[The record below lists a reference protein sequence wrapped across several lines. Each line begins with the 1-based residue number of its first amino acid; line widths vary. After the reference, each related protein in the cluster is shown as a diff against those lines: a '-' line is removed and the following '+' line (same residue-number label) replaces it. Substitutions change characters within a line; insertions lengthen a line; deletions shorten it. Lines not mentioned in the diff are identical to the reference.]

1 MHTTGKGFMNTH
13 RLSPLPGF
21 SLRRVAITASALA
34 GISVLSVGATGC
46 IQDTDCGIC
55 DPDNLILE
63 SISGINYASD
73 KVHILSPECEGDNC
87 PAPFTKGSYFLDD
100 LIPCE
105 ETEDAQDSPNAAEYC
120 KLSPLVT
127 AFGIEFVFNNLL
139 DPTSIELVRK
149 RPDNPQ
155 LFEVYDWKTDVL
167 EVRGPITRFNGD
179 YARGQG
185 DAPDTITRLVNL
197 SCIDNLAD
205 NGDFDPGQNPCDRI
219 NPTTGLPMRLRFE
232 DFDELGNAV
241 SPTIKAARGIWTA
254 NSNSCSS
261 PEEGPDTC
269 CTYCDYLLSTKIDRY
284 GVDPNGVRRNPNPG
298 VTVGGEVGEG
308 EGEFPYAPAIQCG
321 GPDEAGTVIDKFDAC
336 RDFIVSVDR
345 SNEEQSWRYKFCDP
359 ADSACQ
365 SSEPEVF
372 DLPLFDKLRETHPD
386 QRPAN
391 LESFDAKCTATS
403 QCIDVHGLSGTEC
416 VGTTSNG
423 NACLADAYDDD
434 TCQDAVCRP
443 QWMVTCRYDDTTTGG
458 GVAYCQDRRFATSGT
473 AACHFATTNNGV
485 RDCDVEGGGCVTRG
499 RPEAEDAPAALAFA
513 DWDENGRVEADEAC
527 QESLGPGDAPVND
540 EDGVIQ
546 CDPYYQA
553 NLFKAPRYQRDE
565 NLPAPSRGCVC
576 PIPDQPEPGA
586 SELGLDP
593 DESSTMELLDSAP
606 ELLVTAD
613 GYAEY
618 VKGTPLEACI
628 DSVQTGCY
636 DDQDNLIEGRQGEY
650 AVKFVSRFG
659 GIVYDPAIKGFDWRP
674 ADIGGVPRAD
684 IENCAE
690 NNTDR
695 LVAPLNR
702 HDGWRAADTFTP
714 ENFENF
720 DRAMCSGQ
728 EYTVVFNEPGDDDN
742 PAYVIDKAD
751 NTLAGKSVYTF
762 ETAQFHVQP
771 GSGFPTDNLRI
782 GACDEFS
789 LNFSN
794 KYDSSPENLA
804 KLQLYRVSC
813 TGTGAD
819 KVCEPTSPDSA
830 CDSANPPPG
839 ACCETSPVAGGSA
852 CYETQPEL
860 KAAIDAGNTCAAPC
874 MTIDIE
880 DQFIGKVKVQVD
892 PIEFGQFLE
901 VSQSYQLL
909 APTAGTVED
918 AFGNDDL
925 YKAVFWDACGMPLVA
940 QNAEP
945 YAYNFTIDTPK
956 CAEDKDKDGVPLSC
970 DNDRDRLFNPDQTDI
985 DSDGFGADD
994 LCPVV
999 AGPNDDSADSDTDG
1013 VGNACDNC
1021 RQTLTQYNANAV
1033 DAAIPEYMM
1042 VRNIPDQTDTDNDGI
1057 GDVCDNCITVP
1068 NCEDF
1073 GPDRPHEVDEAIA
1086 FDNDD
1091 LCQTDADGSM
1101 IGDLCEGGDPGENA
1115 AGVVGF
1121 EDSDDFDQDGLI
1133 NAFDGCPRQPLP
1145 GPPVTCTPET
1155 AEADCGPDVPCAL
1168 SGVCNH
1174 LDSDGDGVGNACD
1187 TCAFQP
1193 NPSQAMDGGSQDD
1206 DPDGDF
1212 VGEVCEVGA
1221 DKGCGNRNNARP
1233 FGFFGV
1239 SALGNCCTTQL
1250 IEADEAAAMAS
1261 ADRGGT
1267 MQVGDLLIAATCPLA
1282 TEGNP
1287 VDLSRCTPLTAN
1299 PFDGSGNL
1307 FRDEEG
1313 NPILNVPVRT
1323 AANCTEDMED
1333 QNICR
1338 ALPTDVETT
1347 PGILTPPPGCEMA
1360 LEAAGVTALD
1370 NLLNPLDDGN
1380 FSDQPNPLDA
1390 LWQTMCFLP
1399 QRDQDYDGIGDRC
1412 EYNRCEFAF
1421 DPTGAP
1427 FVDPNGRLWSDAG
1440 AACNGELAA
1449 DNVCELEEQLN
1460 GESGDTEGVGGS
1472 SSGGDEG
1479 GSTGG

>member
-21 SLRRVAITASALA
+21 SLRRVAVTASALA
-34 GISVLSVGATGC
+34 GISMLSMGATGC

-63 SISGINYASD
+63 SISGVNYSSD
-73 KVHILSPECEGDNC
+73 KVHILNPSCEGDNC
-87 PAPFTKGSYFLDD
+87 PAPLSKGSYFLDEI
-100 LIPCE
+100 IPCE
-105 ETEDAQDSPNAAEYC
+105 ETEEAQDSPNAAEYC
-120 KLSPLVT
+120 RLSPLVT

-179 YARGQG
+179 YVRGEG
-185 DAPDTITRLVNL
+185 DAPDTITRLINL
-197 SCIDNLAD
+197 SCIDNVAD
-205 NGDFDPGQNPCDRI
+205 NGGSFDFSSYEDPATNPCNSV

-232 DFDELGNAV
+232 DVDQSGNRV

-254 NSNSCSS
+254 NGNSCSS

-269 CTYCDYLLSTKIDRY
+269 CTYCDYLLSTKIERY
-284 GVDPNGVRRNPNPG
+284 GVDGNGVRRNPNPG
-298 VTVGGEVGEG
+298 VTQGGEDGEG
-308 EGEFPYAPAIQCG
+308 EGLVSYVPAIQCG
-321 GPDEAGTVIDKFDAC
+321 GADEVGTVIDKFAAC

-345 SNEEQSWRYKFCDP
+345 SDEEQSWRYEWCPPGATDCAPTNHKLP
-359 ADSACQ
+359 I
-365 SSEPEVF
+365 F
-372 DLPLFDKLRETHPD
+372 DRVRETHPD
-386 QRPAN
+386 FRPAGTEN
-391 LESFDAKCTATS
+391 LTDASCTATS
-403 QCIDVHGLSGTEC
+403 QCADVHDLPGTEC
-416 VGTTSNG
+416 VGTHADTG
-423 NACLADAYDDD
+423 QACLADAYDDG
-434 TCQDAVCRP
+434 TCEAAVCRP
-443 QWMVTCRYDDTTTGG
+443 QWMVTCRFDEATTGG
-458 GVAYCQDRRFATSGT
+458 EVAYCQDRRFGTAGT
-473 AACHFATTNNGV
+473 AACHFATTNTGIE
-485 RDCDVEGGGCVTRG
+485 DCSPEEDGCVLRG
-499 RPEAEDAPAALAFA
+499 RTSQSDRPQALAFA
-513 DWDENGRVEADEAC
+513 DWDENGRVDADEAC
-527 QESLGPGDAPVND
+527 QESLGPGGAPVV
-540 EDGVIQ
+540 DGVIQ
-546 CDPYYQA
+546 CDPYYQS
-553 NLFKAPRYQRDE
+553 NLFQIDLYQRDE
-565 NLPAPSRGCVC
+565 NLPAPSRGCIC
-576 PIPDQPEPGA
+576 PNDA
-586 SELGLDP
+586 NLD
-593 DESSTMELLDSAP
+593 DYI
-606 ELLVTAD
+606 AD
-613 GYAEY
+613 
-618 VKGTPLEACI
+618 VRDTDLSVCI
-628 DSVQTGCY
+628 DAVSNGCY
-636 DDQDNLIEGRQGEY
+636 DSNGERIDERVGEY

-674 ADIGGVPRAD
+674 ADLGGVPRAD

-728 EYTVVFNEPGDDDN
+728 EYTVVFNEPGNDDN
-742 PAYVIDKAD
+742 PAFVIDKAD

-771 GSGFPTDNLRI
+771 DSGFPTDNLRI

-804 KLQLYRVSC
+804 KLQLFRVSC
-813 TGTGAD
+813 TGTGED
-819 KVCEPTSPDSA
+819 EVCDLTSPDPA
-830 CDSANPPPG
+830 CDGANPPPG
-839 ACCETSPVAGGSA
+839 ACCETAPVAGGSA

-860 KAAIDAGNTCAAPC
+860 QAALDAGNACAVPC

-901 VSQSYQLL
+901 VSQTYRLL
-909 APTAGTVED
+909 APTAGTVDE
-918 AFGNDDL
+918 AFANDDI

-940 QNAEP
+940 QDAEP
-945 YAYNFTIDTPK
+945 YAYDFTIDTPK

-970 DNDRDRLFNPDQTDI
+970 DNDRDRLFNPEQADI
-985 DSDGFGADD
+985 DNDGFGLDD

-999 AGPNDDSADSDTDG
+999 PGPNDDTADSDTDG
-1013 VGNACDNC
+1013 VGNACDSC
-1021 RQTLTQYNANAV
+1021 RQTLNQYNANAT
-1033 DAAIPEYMM
+1033 AASVPDYMM
-1042 VRNIPDQTDTDNDGI
+1042 VRNIPDQTDTDQDGI
-1057 GDVCDNCITVP
+1057 GDVCDNCITVA

-1073 GPDRPHEVDEAIA
+1073 GPERPHEVDEAIA
-1086 FDNDD
+1086 FDNND
-1091 LCQTDADGSM
+1091 LCQLDANSSM
-1101 IGDLCEGGDPGENA
+1101 IGDACEGAMGENA

-1121 EDSDDFDQDGLI
+1121 GDQDDFDQDGLI
-1133 NAFDGCPRQPLP
+1133 NALDGCPRQPLP
-1145 GPPVTCTPET
+1145 GPPVSCTPET
-1155 AEADCGPDVPCAL
+1155 AEADCGADVPCAP

-1193 NPSQAMDGGSQDD
+1193 NPSQAMEGGAQDD

-1221 DKGCGNRNNARP
+1221 DKGCGDRTNARP

-1250 IEADEAAAMAS
+1250 IEADEAAATAS
-1261 ADRGGT
+1261 AERGGT
-1267 MQVGDLLIAATCPLA
+1267 MQAGDLLIAATCPLA
-1282 TEGNP
+1282 TADAP
-1287 VDLSRCTPLTAN
+1287 SDLSLCTPLTAN
-1299 PFDGSGNL
+1299 PFDSSGQL
-1307 FRDEEG
+1307 FRDGDG
-1313 NPILNVPVRT
+1313 NPILNVPVRV

-1333 QNICR
+1333 QNLCR

-1347 PGILTPPPGCEMA
+1347 PGILTPPPGCDMA
-1360 LEAAGVTALD
+1360 LEAAGVSALD

-1380 FSDQPNPLDA
+1380 FSDQSNPIDA
-1390 LWQTMCFLP
+1390 LWQNICFLP

-1412 EYNRCEFAF
+1412 EFDRCQFTF

-1427 FVDPNGRLWSDAG
+1427 YVDANGRLWADAG

-1449 DNVCELEEQLN
+1449 DNVCELEDQLS
-1460 GESGDTEGVGGS
+1460 GESGDTDDVGGS
-1472 SSGGDEG
+1472 SSGGGG
-1479 GSTGG
+1479 GSSGG